1 MALPKINSNP
11 SYSVTVPS
19 TGQKVTYRPYLV
31 KEEKVLMIAFES
43 GDSAHIMREI
53 VGTLKACINE
63 DVNFDTLTTFDVEYL
78 FTTVRSKSVGE
89 VSTVLMKC
97 NSCEEKN
104 EVDIRLDN
112 IVVTESSAEKDVQVT
127 DTIFVTQ
134 TYPKFKDVMAGG
146 IELTGNALQ
155 DGFEMVK
162 MSIDT
167 IKTEDEIFTRDD
179 FTNEE
184 LDEFIGSMTTDQ
196 FATVSKFLQDMP
208 VMKYDG
214 QFDCVKCGHHNEFEL
229 KGLADF
235 L

>member
-11 SYSVTVPS
+11 TYTVKVPS
-19 TGQKVTYRPYLV
+19 TGQKLSYRPYLV

-43 GDSAHIMREI
+43 GDSTHIMREI

-63 DVNFDTLTTFDVEYL
+63 DVNFNALTTFDVEYL

-89 VSTVLMKC
+89 VSTVLMQC
-97 NSCEEKN
+97 SSCKEKN
-104 EVDIRLDN
+104 EVDVRLDK
-112 IVVTESSAEKDVQVT
+112 ILVTESTAEKDVQLT
-127 DTIFVTQ
+127 DTVFVTQ
-134 TYPKFKDVMAGG
+134 SYPKFNDVMEGG
-146 IELTGNALQ
+146 VELTGNALQ

-162 MSIDT
+162 MSIES
-167 IKTEDEIFTRDD
+167 IKTEDEIYTRED
-179 FTNEE
+179 FTEEE

-196 FATVSKFLQDMP
+196 FAKVSKFLQDMP
-208 VMKYDG
+208 VMKYNG
-214 QFDCVKCGHHNEFEL
+214 EFDCVKCGHHNEFEL